1 MVKVARLDT
10 LEKSVRTV
18 TENKNPRFSI
28 VWRQKKSGAYKKKG
42 KQNMLIQEEYN
53 RDKYI
58 NQIQSWTLCADSFE
72 NGTYRKPKEKAL
84 NKKYIG
90 YNNNYFINGFVFDID
105 QPSGAIAWD
114 DCGLPKPNIIIQNT
128 ANGHAHL
135 LYALKAPVCKTDN
148 ARVKPLKL
156 ASLIQ
161 TGFTDRLKADRAYA
175 DVLMKNPINEAEWRT
190 TWGNVEAYDL
200 SYLSEFIPDDI
211 QEQKRLPSI
220 GLGRNVNLFEDLR
233 HYAYKSVLKFK
244 EKSNYERWEKE
255 LVLKADG
262 LNIFCNSSNPLSY
275 NEIKATA
282 RSVAKWTWRNF
293 NKECF
298 SSIQS
303 CRGKK
308 NAGKKKTKVRSKAKS
323 NKMLEQIMKADSE

>member
-1 MVKVARLDT
+1 
-10 LEKSVRTV
+10 
-18 TENKNPRFSI
+18 
-28 VWRQKKSGAYKKKG
+28 
-42 KQNMLIQEEYN
+42 MLVQEEYN

-58 NQIQSWTLCADSFE
+58 NQIQSWTLCADDFE

-105 QPSGAIAWD
+105 HENAVFEAYDS
-114 DCGLPKPNIIIQNT
+114 GLPKPNIIIQNV

-148 ARVKPLKL
+148 GKVKPLKL

-161 TGFTDRLKADRAYA
+161 TGFTNRLKADRAYA

-190 TWGNVEAYDL
+190 IWGNVEAYDL
-200 SYLSEFIPDDI
+200 SYLSEFIPDNI
-211 QEQKRLPSI
+211 TTEKRLPSI

-233 HYAYKSVLKFK
+233 HYAYRSVLKFK
-244 EKSNYERWEKE
+244 SNNNYEQWEKE
-255 LVLKADG
+255 LILKADG
-262 LNIFCNSSNPLSY
+262 LNTFCNSSNLLSY

-282 RSVAKWTWRNF
+282 KSVAKWTWRNF
-293 NKECF
+293 NKEQF
-298 SSIQS
+298 SFIQS

-308 NAGKKKTKVRSKAKS
+308 NNGKQKTKVRS
-323 NKMLEQIMKADSE
+323 NKMLRSILDINEE

>member
-1 MVKVARLDT
+1 MFGDRK
-10 LEKSVRTV
+10 
-18 TENKNPRFSI
+18 KNRGHI
-28 VWRQKKSGAYKKKG
+28 KKG
-42 KQNMLIQEEYN
+42 KQNMSIQEEYN

-58 NQIQSWTLCADSFE
+58 NQIQSWTLCADDFE

-105 QPSGAIAWD
+105 HENAVFEAYDS
-114 DCGLPKPNIIIQNT
+114 GLPKPNIIIQNV

-148 ARVKPLKL
+148 GKVKPLKL

-161 TGFTDRLKADRAYA
+161 TGFTNRLKADRAYA
-175 DVLMKNPINEAEWRT
+175 DLLMKNPINEAEWRT
-190 TWGNVEAYDL
+190 IWGNVEAYDL
-200 SYLSEFIPDDI
+200 SYLSEFIPDNI
-211 QEQKRLPSI
+211 TTEKRLPSI

-233 HYAYKSVLKFK
+233 QYAYKSVLKFK
-244 EKSNYERWEKE
+244 EKSNYEKWEKE
-255 LVLKADG
+255 LILKADG
-262 LNIFCNSSNPLSY
+262 LNTFCNGNNLLSY

-303 CRGKK
+303 FRGKK
-308 NAGKKKTKVRSKAKS
+308 NTGKKKTRVRS
-323 NKMLEQIMKADSE
+323 NNMLDKIMKADLE

>member
-1 MVKVARLDT
+1 
-10 LEKSVRTV
+10 
-18 TENKNPRFSI
+18 
-28 VWRQKKSGAYKKKG
+28 
-42 KQNMLIQEEYN
+42 MLIQEEYN

-161 TGFTDRLKADRAYA
+161 KGFTDRLKADRAYA

-190 TWGNVEAYDL
+190 VWGNVEAYDL

-211 QEQKRLPSI
+211 QEQKRLP
-220 GLGRNVNLFEDLR
+220 
-233 HYAYKSVLKFK
+233 
-244 EKSNYERWEKE
+244 
-255 LVLKADG
+255 
-262 LNIFCNSSNPLSY
+262 
-275 NEIKATA
+275 
-282 RSVAKWTWRNF
+282 AK
-293 NKECF
+293 
-298 SSIQS
+298 
-303 CRGKK
+303 
-308 NAGKKKTKVRSKAKS
+308 
-323 NKMLEQIMKADSE
+323 

>member
-1 MVKVARLDT
+1 
-10 LEKSVRTV
+10 
-18 TENKNPRFSI
+18 
-28 VWRQKKSGAYKKKG
+28 
-42 KQNMLIQEEYN
+42 MLVQEEYN
-53 RDKYI
+53 RGNYI
-58 NQIQSWTLCADSFE
+58 NQIQSWALCADDFE

-105 QPSGAIAWD
+105 HPKGAMAWD

-148 ARVKPLKL
+148 ARTKPLKL

-161 TGFTDRLKADRAYA
+161 TGFTGRLKADRAYA

-190 TWGNVEAYDL
+190 TWGNIEAYDL

-211 QEQKRLPSI
+211 QEQKRLPAN

-244 EKSNYERWEKE
+244 EKSNYEKWEKE
-255 LVLKADG
+255 LILKADG
-262 LNIFCNSSNPLSY
+262 LNTFCNGGNLLSY

-282 RSVAKWTWRNF
+282 KSVAKWTWRNF
-293 NKECF
+293 NKERF
-298 SSIQS
+298 SYIQS
-303 CRGKK
+303 FRGKK
-308 NAGKKKTKVRSKAKS
+308 NIGKKKTKVKS
-323 NKMLEQIMKADSE
+323 NKMLEKIIKADAE

>member
-1 MVKVARLDT
+1 
-10 LEKSVRTV
+10 
-18 TENKNPRFSI
+18 
-28 VWRQKKSGAYKKKG
+28 
-42 KQNMLIQEEYN
+42 MLIQEEYN

-114 DCGLPKPNIIIQNT
+114 DCGLPRPNIIIQNT

-190 TWGNVEAYDL
+190 IWGNVEAYDL

-255 LVLKADG
+255 LVLKANG

-308 NAGKKKTKVRSKAKS
+308 NAGKKKTKVRSKA
-323 NKMLEQIMKADSE
+323 MLEQIMKADAE

>member
-233 HYAYKSVLKFK
+233 HYA
-244 EKSNYERWEKE
+244 
-255 LVLKADG
+255 
-262 LNIFCNSSNPLSY
+262 
-275 NEIKATA
+275 
-282 RSVAKWTWRNF
+282 
-293 NKECF
+293 
-298 SSIQS
+298 
-303 CRGKK
+303 
-308 NAGKKKTKVRSKAKS
+308 
-323 NKMLEQIMKADSE
+323 

>member
-1 MVKVARLDT
+1 M
-10 LEKSVRTV
+10 
-18 TENKNPRFSI
+18 
-28 VWRQKKSGAYKKKG
+28 
-42 KQNMLIQEEYN
+42 QEEYN

-58 NQIQSWTLCADSFE
+58 NQIQSWVLCTDDFE
-72 NGTYRKPKEKAL
+72 NGTYRKPKNKAL

-90 YNNNYFINGFVFDID
+90 YNNNYFMNGFVFDID
-105 QPSGAIAWD
+105 QPEGAIAWD

-128 ANGHAHL
+128 TNGHAHL

-148 ARVKPLKL
+148 ARTKPLKL

-161 TGFTDRLKADRAYA
+161 KGFTDRLKADRAYA

-190 TWGNVEAYDL
+190 IWGNVEAYDL

-211 QEQKRLPSI
+211 QEQKRLPSD

-244 EKSNYERWEKE
+244 EKSNYEKWERE
-255 LVLKADG
+255 LILKADG
-262 LNIFCNSSNPLSY
+262 LNNFCNGSNLLSY

-282 RSVAKWTWRNF
+282 KSVAKWTWRNF

-303 CRGKK
+303 FRGKK
-308 NAGKKKTKVRSKAKS
+308 NTGKKKTKDRSKA
-323 NKMLEQIMKADSE
+323 MLEQIMKADAE

>member
-1 MVKVARLDT
+1 MFGDK
-10 LEKSVRTV
+10 K
-18 TENKNPRFSI
+18 KNRGHI
-28 VWRQKKSGAYKKKG
+28 KKG
-42 KQNMLIQEEYN
+42 KQNMLKQEEYN

-190 TWGNVEAYDL
+190 IWGNIEAYDL

-211 QEQKRLPSI
+211 QEQKRLPAD

-244 EKSNYERWEKE
+244 EKSNYENWEKE
-255 LVLKADG
+255 LILKADG
-262 LNIFCNSSNPLSY
+262 LNTFCNSSNLLSY
-275 NEIKATA
+275 NDIKATA
-282 RSVAKWTWRNF
+282 KSVAKWTWRNF
-293 NKECF
+293 NKKQF
-298 SSIQS
+298 SCIQS
-303 CRGKK
+303 YRGKK
-308 NAGKKKTKVRSKAKS
+308 NTGKTKKS
-323 NKMLEQIMKADSE
+323 SRMLDMIMKADAE

>member
-1 MVKVARLDT
+1 
-10 LEKSVRTV
+10 
-18 TENKNPRFSI
+18 
-28 VWRQKKSGAYKKKG
+28 
-42 KQNMLIQEEYN
+42 MLKQEEYN

-58 NQIQSWTLCADSFE
+58 NQIQSWTLCADDFE

-105 QPSGAIAWD
+105 QPQGAIAWD
-114 DCGLPKPNIIIQNT
+114 VCGLPKPNIIIQNT
-128 ANGHAHL
+128 DNGHAHL

-161 TGFTDRLKADRAYA
+161 KGFTDRLKADRAYA

-190 TWGNVEAYDL
+190 VWGNVEAYDL

-211 QEQKRLPSI
+211 KTEKRLPSD

-233 HYAYKSVLKFK
+233 QYAYKSVLKFK

-255 LVLKADG
+255 LILKADG
-262 LNIFCNSSNPLSY
+262 LNTFSNGNNLLSY

-303 CRGKK
+303 FRGKK
-308 NAGKKKTKVRSKAKS
+308 NSGK
-323 NKMLEQIMKADSE
+323 

>member
-1 MVKVARLDT
+1 
-10 LEKSVRTV
+10 
-18 TENKNPRFSI
+18 
-28 VWRQKKSGAYKKKG
+28 
-42 KQNMLIQEEYN
+42 MLIQEEYN

-190 TWGNVEAYDL
+190 IWGNVEAYDL

-255 LVLKADG
+255 FVLKANG

-308 NAGKKKTKVRSKAKS
+308 NAGKKKTKVRSKA
-323 NKMLEQIMKADSE
+323 MLEQIMKADAE

>member
-1 MVKVARLDT
+1 
-10 LEKSVRTV
+10 
-18 TENKNPRFSI
+18 
-28 VWRQKKSGAYKKKG
+28 
-42 KQNMLIQEEYN
+42 MLIQAEYN

-190 TWGNVEAYDL
+190 IWGNVEAYDL

-255 LVLKADG
+255 LVLKANG

-308 NAGKKKTKVRSKAKS
+308 NAGKKKTKVRSKA
-323 NKMLEQIMKADSE
+323 MLEQIMKADAE